1 MKDFIEKLKLECL
14 LLRDKFV
21 NWIYGDENDIKF
33 KYLSIFTLILII
45 NVLIFIKKPLVVILM
60 TVGVFGVLYY
70 YLNKQKNY

>member
-1 MKDFIEKLKLECL
+1 MKDFIEKLKLVCHL
-14 LLRDKFV
+14 LKDKIV
-21 NWIYGDENDIKF
+21 NWVYGDENDVKF
-33 KYLSIFTLILII
+33 KYLSLFTLILII